1 MSRILRRPM
10 FRGGRVD
17 SRGTGITSGLGYE
30 KGGRVGYL
38 TGGSTGN
45 PFNINLGGGNPS
57 VSSGRAIYS
66 SPAGPQ
72 LPKGLTYRGIL
83 DAMKTGGKGM
93 LGRLAGFNPFSA
105 AGITMALPFA
115 PSYFMAKANE
125 PRTVEALEYMKSMN
139 DSGVFD
145 ETAGPGDYEA
155 FTKQIDILNQT
166 GTPLKDSG
174 VGLTTS
180 QEDLSK
186 IIDDIRIKK
195 EEKAN
200 KNKETDTSTGTGTGT
215 NERSSDDLLNIDK
228 EKFAELLGGDKAR
241 GEDISNMLLSFA
253 GKALKDDATVKSSF
267 SEFFEEEAKRPSSKT
282 KVDQAAAQLA
292 INKYIKGEISRAE
305 LNKLLALDK
314 AKTDLG
320 DAAYI
325 SDALQ
330 KSTGFV
336 SGVKQGL
343 QRSRGGA
350 LEFVVTD
357 SESMS
362 EGNFKPGPEDIG
374 KVFIEKDTKKVYE
387 FNTNY
392 QPVPI
397 YSG

>member
-17 SRGTGITSGLGYE
+17 SRGTGIASGLSYE

-45 PFNINLGGGNPS
+45 PFNINLGGSNPS

-145 ETAGPGDYEA
+145 ETGALDYED

-186 IIDDIRIKK
+186 LVDDIRIKK
-195 EEKAN
+195 EEEEAN
-200 KNKETDTSTGTGTGT
+200 KNKETDTSTGTGTD
-215 NERSSDDLLNIDK
+215 EPSSDDLLNIDK
-228 EKFAELLGGDKAR
+228 EKFAELLGSKEAR

-267 SEFFEEEAKRPSSKT
+267 SQVIVEEAKRPSSKT

-305 LNKLLALDK
+305 LNKLIALNK
-314 AKTDLG
+314 MKTNISPG
-320 DAAYI
+320 QAYARSKSSGFTARVKDAA
-325 SDALQ
+325 
-330 KSTGFV
+330 
-336 SGVKQGL
+336 
-343 QRSRGGA
+343 
-350 LEFVVTD
+350 LETLSNPKFEVV
-357 SESMS
+357 ESKDMVPVS
-362 EGNFKPGPEDIG
+362 EGGKFQFSEEDIG
-374 KVFIEKDTKKVYE
+374 VIYIETDTKESYTFDEAGNKVT
-387 FNTNY
+387 FIN
-392 QPVPI
+392 
-397 YSG
+397 G

>member
-17 SRGTGITSGLGYE
+17 SRGTGIASGLSYE

-45 PFNINLGGGNPS
+45 PFNINLGGSNPS

-145 ETAGPGDYEA
+145 ETGALDYED

-186 IIDDIRIKK
+186 LVDDIRIKK
-195 EEKAN
+195 EKEEAN
-200 KNKETDTSTGTGTGT
+200 KNKETDTSTGTGTD
-215 NERSSDDLLNIDK
+215 EPSSDDL
-228 EKFAELLGGDKAR
+228 
-241 GEDISNMLLSFA
+241 
-253 GKALKDDATVKSSF
+253 
-267 SEFFEEEAKRPSSKT
+267 
-282 KVDQAAAQLA
+282 
-292 INKYIKGEISRAE
+292 
-305 LNKLLALDK
+305 
-314 AKTDLG
+314 
-320 DAAYI
+320 
-325 SDALQ
+325 
-330 KSTGFV
+330 
-336 SGVKQGL
+336 
-343 QRSRGGA
+343 
-350 LEFVVTD
+350 
-357 SESMS
+357 
-362 EGNFKPGPEDIG
+362 
-374 KVFIEKDTKKVYE
+374 
-387 FNTNY
+387 
-392 QPVPI
+392 
-397 YSG
+397 

>member
-1 MSRILRRPM
+1 M

>member
-17 SRGTGITSGLGYE
+17 SRGTGITSGLSYNN
-30 KGGRVGYL
+30 GGRVGYL

-174 VGLTTS
+174 VGLTTN

-186 IIDDIRIKK
+186 LVEDIRIKK
-195 EEKAN
+195 EEETN
-200 KNKETDTSTGTGTGT
+200 KNKETGTGIGTGTGA
-215 NERSSDDLLNIDK
+215 NEQSSDDLLNIDK

-253 GKALKDDATVKSSF
+253 GKALKPEATVKSSF
-267 SEFFEEEAKRPSSKT
+267 GEFFEEEAKRPSSKT

-305 LNKLLALDK
+305 LNKLLALNK

-325 SDALQ
+325 SSALE
-330 KSTGFV
+330 KSTFIN
-336 SGVKQGL
+336 GVKQGL

-374 KVFIEKDTKKVYE
+374 KIFIEKDTKKVYE